1 MVSRT
6 ITVTN
11 RLGLHARPAGV
22 FVKECSRQKCKVE
35 IRRGEKTV
43 DAKSILGVL
52 TLKAKCGTEVELIC
66 TGEGESESLQYLVE
80 FMATLPD

>member
-1 MVSRT
+1 MV
-6 ITVTN
+6 TVTT

-35 IRRGEKTV
+35 IRRGEKLI

-52 TLKAKCGTEVELIC
+52 TLKAKCGTEIELIC
-66 TGEGESESLQYLVE
+66 TGEGEEDSLRHLVE
-80 FMATLPD
+80 FMSTLPD